1 MRLAIHRCGAKSCA
15 WDGRKVLVV
24 GRRESAAATSSSSSS
39 RAGFAHLHAP
49 RPKRMS
55 SPAASDTTLDAASEA
70 ADSVCAGPAAAS
82 ALPLVLPLLPP
93 DAWICAAATC
103 RSWRAAVAAVPGRW
117 AVLDFRGCAVRVNR
131 DALVT
136 LCARA
141 GAELRELR
149 LDAPACN
156 SLWSDS
162 IITALENGGC
172 RGLRRYTQPLTSPA
186 GEQWSPF
193 GEYAHP
199 PFGIKPRYAVAL
211 ARVCPALEHA
221 ACRVLLRY
229 SWDVLALS
237 EVPGPVTLVLP
248 NWGWRASKEFE
259 TLSLPRSIAALD
271 VHSAYM
277 GNEGAVV
284 FSKALSE
291 DGSSVASVDFSSNH
305 HLTDTGVRSLAE
317 MLRVNTTLKDLNL
330 LHNYFYDD
338 GVAALGEALRV
349 NATLT
354 RLVLSNNPAGD
365 NGAASLAAA
374 LLVNT
379 GLKDLQLRGTSIG
392 LAGATALA
400 EALMVN
406 RTLTSVDLGFNED
419 IRNAGAVKFAHM
431 LEDNSTLRSLD
442 LSACNI
448 NDLGANAIG
457 QALQDNT
464 ALTSLDLSYN
474 KLTDE
479 CLASI
484 AAAMT
489 RANATLLNLNLRR
502 AAADAKALLEQSSDG
517 SRQVATELRLL
528 LFSQDVIASEDNA
541 SSV

>member
-1 MRLAIHRCGAKSCA
+1 
-15 WDGRKVLVV
+15 
-24 GRRESAAATSSSSSS
+24 
-39 RAGFAHLHAP
+39 
-49 RPKRMS
+49 
-55 SPAASDTTLDAASEA
+55 
-70 ADSVCAGPAAAS
+70 
-82 ALPLVLPLLPP
+82 
-93 DAWICAAATC
+93 
-103 RSWRAAVAAVPGRW
+103 VAAVPGRW

-131 DALVT
+131 DALVA

-156 SLWSDS
+156 SLWPDS
-162 IITALENGGC
+162 ITTALENGGC

-193 GEYAHP
+193 GEYTHP

-229 SWDVLALS
+229 SWDVLDLS

-248 NWGWRASKEFE
+248 RWGWHASQQLE
-259 TLSLPRSIAALD
+259 TLSLHRSIAALD
-271 VHSAYM
+271 VHSAYL
-277 GNEGAVV
+277 GNEGAAV

-291 DGSSVASVDFSSNH
+291 DGSSVASVDFSSNQM
-305 HLTDTGVRSLAE
+305 TDTGVRSLAE

-330 LHNYFYDD
+330 SHNYFYDD

-354 RLVLSNNPAGD
+354 RLVLSYNSAGD

-379 GLKDLQLRGTSIG
+379 GLKDLQLRRASIG

-448 NDLGANAIG
+448 KDLGANAIG

-479 CLASI
+479 CLALI

-489 RANATLLNLNLRR
+489 RENASLLNLNLCR
-502 AAADAKALLEQSSDG
+502 AAANAKALLEQSSDG
-517 SRQVATELRLL
+517 SRPVATKLRLL